1 MENSTRISDLPNGPT
16 GNGNPNG
23 TNPPETISIS
33 SMKTR
38 QMSDEQ
44 TNYTPI
50 NLHPNPYGISEK
62 NPIPPEP
69 QKPDNISI
77 EQFQNSQAQRGGI
90 PEEYRQQL
98 ENLPPQ
104 NIPSRDI
111 PMNTQNY
118 NIDANVQTNHI
129 PLPKVQNDFVREH
142 HDLTEKNLREYE
154 EKKYRENKLDSILND
169 IQMPIF
175 IGLLFFLF
183 QTPVVNT
190 LLFKKFSFL
199 TIYNDD
205 GNFNFYGL
213 LLKSMLFGGF
223 YMFFSKSIDFLTS
236 I

>member
-1 MENSTRISDLPNGPT
+1 
-16 GNGNPNG
+16 
-23 TNPPETISIS
+23 
-33 SMKTR
+33 
-38 QMSDEQ
+38 
-44 TNYTPI
+44 
-50 NLHPNPYGISEK
+50 
-62 NPIPPEP
+62 
-69 QKPDNISI
+69 
-77 EQFQNSQAQRGGI
+77 
-90 PEEYRQQL
+90 
-98 ENLPPQ
+98 
-104 NIPSRDI
+104 
-111 PMNTQNY
+111 MNTQNY
-118 NIDANVQTNHI
+118 NIAANVQTNHI

-154 EKKYRENKLDSILND
+154 ERKYRENKLDSILND